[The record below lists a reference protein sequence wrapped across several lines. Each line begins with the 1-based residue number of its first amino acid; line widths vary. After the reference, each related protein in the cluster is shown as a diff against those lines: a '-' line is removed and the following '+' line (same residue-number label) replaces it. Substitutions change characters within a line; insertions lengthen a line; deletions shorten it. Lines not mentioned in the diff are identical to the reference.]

1 MKKFNKFFLIT
12 FFISMPWISQACE
25 FTKIPVGTPVANLIE
40 EYDVLPEPD
49 PDYADDT
56 IYKYTF
62 NARTFCDNNE
72 LKDAILYV
80 FLQNFELIAM
90 KFETYHNDIKKKD
103 LRLDNPYNTYR
114 YKGLPPGPISTVSED
129 SLKAALNPLKTDFLY
144 FVSMGNGFHK
154 FSKTLSEHN
163 EAVLK
168 YQINGR

>member
-1 MKKFNKFFLIT
+1 MNILTIGSKITLRKITEEIVDKVERINFIDITTNNYLNWGLSRTKKI
-12 FFISMPWISQACE
+12 
-25 FTKIPVGTPVANLIE
+25 
-40 EYDVLPEPD
+40 
-49 PDYADDT
+49 
-56 IYKYTF
+56 KY
-62 NARTFCDNNE
+62 
-72 LKDAILYV
+72 YSG
-80 FLQNFELIAM
+80 
-90 KFETYHNDIKKKD
+90 DIKKID
-103 LRLDNPYNTYR
+103 LRIDHPYNTYR